1 MNFNFTSFF
10 MMVDFLEQVKA
21 SHQVF
26 SGMLFFAV
34 LRGMA
39 VSEDSSGTEHRKTPR
54 GLGVSAFLGRSPCS
68 PGTATRDCFV
78 VAYSQVRI

>member
-34 LRGMA
+34 LEGVA
-39 VSEDSSGTEHRKTPR
+39 VSEESSGTEHRKTPKGSLR
-54 GLGVSAFLGRSPCS
+54 LSAARQVLPARDPTLSNEVS
-68 PGTATRDCFV
+68 
-78 VAYSQVRI
+78 VRQC

>member
-10 MMVDFLEQVKA
+10 MMVDFLKQVKA

-26 SGMLFFAV
+26 SGMLFFVV
-34 LRGMA
+34 LRGVVMA
-39 VSEDSSGTEHRKTPR
+39 RDSSGTEHGKTPR

-68 PGTATRDCFV
+68 PGTATQNFV